1 MKRVYSNRTLG
12 GDSPIHRFTDSPRLF
27 FNKVT
32 ILGVGLIGASFALAL
47 KKQGLCKHITGY
59 GRKENNLKKA
69 VNLKIIDSFELDAS
83 KACVDSDLI
92 LFAMPVGSFVGM
104 AKRIKS
110 SLKSGAIVTDA
121 GSVKGK
127 LVRDMESLMPQGVN
141 YIGGHPIAGSDKT
154 GIDAAT
160 ADLFSEAKCIL
171 TPTKKTNTAALKK
184 IKGVWKSLGAKVS
197 TIDADEHDRIYA
209 VVSHLPHV
217 AAYAIVNAIADINKS
232 YLGYAGNGFK
242 DTTRIAASSPELWR
256 DISMT
261 NKKNILEFIEVLKKN
276 LDKIGRHLK
285 KSDANAVEK
294 EFKKAKA
301 LRENVG

>member
-1 MKRVYSNRTLG
+1 
-12 GDSPIHRFTDSPRLF
+12 
-27 FNKVT
+27 
-32 ILGVGLIGASFALAL
+32 VGLIGASFALAL
-47 KKQGLCKHITGY
+47 KKRGLCNHITGY
-59 GRKENNLKKA
+59 GRKESNLKKA
-69 VNLKIIDSFELDAS
+69 VKMKIIDSFAFDVS
-83 KACVDSDLI
+83 KACAGSDLV
-92 LFAMPVGSFVGM
+92 LFAVPVGKFTET
-104 AKRIKS
+104 AKKINGAFK
-110 SLKSGAIVTDA
+110 KGAIVTDV

-127 LVRDMESLMPQGVN
+127 LVRDMESLMPEGVN
-141 YIGGHPIAGSDKT
+141 FVGAHPIAGSDKT
-154 GIDAAT
+154 GIDTAT
-160 ADLFSEAKCIL
+160 ADLFSGARCIL
-171 TPTKKTNTAALKK
+171 TPTKKTNKAALKK
-184 IKGVWKSLGAKVS
+184 IKGLWKSLGAKVS

-209 VVSHLPHV
+209 AVSHLPHV